1 MKKKIFFGV
10 LLVVVVCICVTRWDT
25 WFGNPPE
32 PGYDIQHHPSR
43 VLLTVGP
50 DGNSRYVS
58 WQCDSL
64 PQPGWLDYAKEG
76 SSDTITL
83 AARGEVFHSRSGVGA
98 YFSVLLDSLDYGTSY
113 VYRVRVGSDT
123 SAWFRFPM
131 PKISDTLTF
140 LSFGDIQDDMGDEG
154 FDSLLPL
161 VMRSHADASFLLF
174 SGDLIERPMDQY
186 WGKVF
191 NSLSSYA
198 TSVPVVAV
206 PGNHEYLK
214 GVVRELEPRFTYVF
228 PYFESTSPS
237 DNALF
242 SYKMGDVRFFLLDS
256 NKDVWNFC
264 SQRAWLKK
272 QLADCKEKWKVVV
285 LHHPVISITGSFNNL
300 FVRWFFDDLIRE
312 YGVDLVLQGHE
323 HAYARF
329 SVPESE
335 SSTEPLR
342 LVSYCSRKDY
352 PIYFHGDV
360 AKWGTDD
367 RYFQKIRVT
376 PDTLSLETF
385 NSALKLYDK
394 VSIVKK
400 DGARKYVDEGFPLPE
415 KVCVS
420 EWFRQHKSKKK
431 VRMYEESIEKWR
443 RERDVKN

>member
-1 MKKKIFFGV
+1 M
-10 LLVVVVCICVTRWDT
+10 VVIVCVCVSKWNT

-32 PGYDIQHHPSR
+32 PDYDVQHHPSR
-43 VLLTVGP
+43 VLLTMGP
-50 DGNSRYVS
+50 DENSRYVS
-58 WQCDSL
+58 WQYDSL
-64 PQPGWLDYAKEG
+64 PQPGWLDYVLAG
-76 SSDTITL
+76 SSDTVTITTQ
-83 AARGEVFHSRSGVGA
+83 GEVFHSRSGVGA
-98 YFSVLLDSLDYGTSY
+98 YFSVLLDSLRDGASY
-113 VYRVRVGSDT
+113 DYRVRSASDSSEWFHFVMPKVSDT
-123 SAWFRFPM
+123 
-131 PKISDTLTF
+131 ISF
-140 LSFGDIQDDMGDEG
+140 LFFGDIQDDMDDEG

-161 VMRSHADASFLLF
+161 AMKANDDASFLLF
-174 SGDLIERPMDQY
+174 GGDLIERPMDQY

-191 NSLSSYA
+191 HSLSSYA
-198 TSVPVVAV
+198 SSVPVVAV

-228 PYFESTSPS
+228 PYFNVSSSS

-242 SYKMGDVRFFLLDS
+242 SFSMGNVRFFLLDS
-256 NKDVWNFC
+256 NKDFWNFF
-264 SQRAWLKK
+264 SQRSWLEQ

-285 LHHPVISITGSFNNL
+285 LHHPVVSITGSFNNL

-312 YGVDLVLQGHE
+312 CGVDLVLQGHE

-329 SVPESE
+329 NVPDSE
-335 SSTEPLR
+335 SDTEPLR

-367 RYFQKIRVT
+367 RYFQKFRVT
-376 PDTLSLETF
+376 PDTLSLLTY
-385 NSALKLYDK
+385 NASLQLYDR

-400 DGARKYVDEGFPLPE
+400 DGARRIVDDGSSLPE

-431 VRMYEESIEKWR
+431 VRSYEESIEKWKR
-443 RERDVKN
+443 DRERAK